1 VKPRAVVCDF
11 GGVLT
16 SPLMNFFAA
25 FQDSSGVPLEALGKA
40 MAAIATSEGAHPLYE
55 LEKGALTEERFIALL
70 EAAVSDELGREVH
83 LRGLAD
89 SYWSELDTN
98 EAMLDEL
105 RSVRDRGYRLALLT
119 NNVREWEPRW
129 RAMVPVDELF
139 EVVVDS
145 AFVGMRKPDPEIYE
159 LTLERLG
166 LSGPECVFVDDI
178 EVNCKTASSLGM
190 RSVWFR
196 TTEQAIADIE
206 AALAA

>member
-1 VKPRAVVCDF
+1 VTPRAVVTDF

-40 MAAIATSEGAHPLYE
+40 MAAIAASEGAHPLFE
-55 LEKGALTEERFIALL
+55 LENGALTEERFVALL
-70 EAAVSDELGREVH
+70 EDAVSTELGRPVQ

-98 EAMLDEL
+98 HAMLDEM
-105 RSVRDRGYRLALLT
+105 RSLRDRGYRLALLT

-166 LSGPECVFVDDI
+166 LSAPECVFVDDI
-178 EVNCKTASSLGM
+178 ELNCQTATSLGM
-190 RSVWFR
+190 KAVWFQ

-206 AALAA
+206 AALAS